1 MIEDFAYDFGVLYGR
16 ENPHPSLAFR
26 ANTDV
31 DVEDSFEEPGPGHS
45 FWGWLWNL
53 IWLDQ
58 LQRLGDFWFFRNDLF
73 PEFVVRR

>member
-16 ENPHPSLAFR
+16 ENPHSVLASG

-45 FWGWLWNL
+45 FWAGL
-53 IWLDQ
+53 
-58 LQRLGDFWFFRNDLF
+58 
-73 PEFVVRR
+73 